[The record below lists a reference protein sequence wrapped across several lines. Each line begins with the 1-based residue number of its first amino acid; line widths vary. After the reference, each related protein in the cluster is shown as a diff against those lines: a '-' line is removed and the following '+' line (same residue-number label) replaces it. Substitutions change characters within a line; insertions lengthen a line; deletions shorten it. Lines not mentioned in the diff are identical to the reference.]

1 MLLLN
6 LPFNYKVNFYCKVS
20 AGVVLTFMYLICS
33 TIARDVGAC
42 SAAAAPSRGWFYVD
56 RVTHLLEFVIL
67 AKSLRKQHA
76 MSWDMDTKTELKK
89 VLFFL
94 LLALFYSYFCEEL
107 RFGLYLILWNISQYN
122 TVYMENCNKS
132 ETMNALLINSL
143 TITME
148 SI

>member
-6 LPFNYKVNFYCKVS
+6 LPFNYKVNLYCKVS
-20 AGVVLTFMYLICS
+20 AGVVLTFMYLIRS

-76 MSWDMDTKTELKK
+76 MS
-89 VLFFL
+89 
-94 LLALFYSYFCEEL
+94 
-107 RFGLYLILWNISQYN
+107 
-122 TVYMENCNKS
+122 
-132 ETMNALLINSL
+132 
-143 TITME
+143 
-148 SI
+148 

>member
-20 AGVVLTFMYLICS
+20 AGVNFYCKVSAGVVLTFMYLIRS

-76 MSWDMDTKTELKK
+76 MS
-89 VLFFL
+89 
-94 LLALFYSYFCEEL
+94 
-107 RFGLYLILWNISQYN
+107 
-122 TVYMENCNKS
+122 
-132 ETMNALLINSL
+132 
-143 TITME
+143 
-148 SI
+148 

>member
-1 MLLLN
+1 MNIIHFFLRHLLLVNMVYHEVMKHDSTSHHMFVSISEILAFTIFMALLN

-20 AGVVLTFMYLICS
+20 AGVVLTFMYLIRS

-76 MSWDMDTKTELKK
+76 MS
-89 VLFFL
+89 
-94 LLALFYSYFCEEL
+94 
-107 RFGLYLILWNISQYN
+107 
-122 TVYMENCNKS
+122 
-132 ETMNALLINSL
+132 
-143 TITME
+143 
-148 SI
+148 